1 MQFGFCGG
9 AEEQRGRGE
18 NLGYSVGMD
27 TEKIPIACNMYALNE
42 TQRGRYENLRRTLL
56 ATVCQIREEQNG
68 YAFCWN
74 HEASTLVQIAEWV
87 SLERLCCPFLQF
99 NIEVLPADGPIWLK
113 LGDGPEVKDFLK
125 HEFAHTTSIS
135 PPGVRN

>member
-1 MQFGFCGG
+1 MGT
-9 AEEQRGRGE
+9 E
-18 NLGYSVGMD
+18 N
-27 TEKIPIACNMYALNE
+27 IPIACNLHAFNE
-42 TQRGRYENLRRTLL
+42 TQRGRYENLRRALL
-56 ATVCQIREEQNG
+56 ATVCQIREEQYG
-68 YAFCWN
+68 YSFCWN

-113 LGDGPEVKDFLK
+113 LGDGPEVKEFLK

-135 PPGVRN
+135 PPGVHN